1 MKTASR
7 ESNVSQ
13 NPMKSFGIVGAVAM
27 LGLNIAVLA
36 FFVLWKIADSTAIGR
51 MELDSIMDPG
61 QMLPNSEL
69 MWLAAHGSVLML
81 VVLDVLIVAALVKM
95 TSVRQRAASRDQN
108 AYSASDR
115 LV

>member
-1 MKTASR
+1 M
-7 ESNVSQ
+7 
-13 NPMKSFGIVGAVAM
+13 AVV
-27 LGLNIAVLA
+27 GLNIAVLA

-51 MELDSIMDPG
+51 MESEPSVDPG

-81 VVLDVLIVAALVKM
+81 VVVDVLIVAGLVKM
-95 TSVRQRAASRDQN
+95 TGVRQRAANREQD
-108 AYSASDR
+108 AYSESDR